1 MRDAP
6 GAPNRKHSMP
16 KKTQKRNSRNAAAR
30 SSLARG
36 STFIRWADW
45 DPTYTGNNR
54 LSVYDTKEGQRGNR
68 PDLAPIKVRVT
79 VL

>member
-1 MRDAP
+1 
-6 GAPNRKHSMP
+6 MP
-16 KKTQKRNSRNAAAR
+16 TKTKTSSKRNAAAR

-36 STFIRWADW
+36 STFLRWADW

-54 LSVYDTKEGQRGNR
+54 LSVYDTKEDQRGNR

>member
-6 GAPNRKHSMP
+6 GAPNRSNYHPMKP
-16 KKTQKRNSRNAAAR
+16 KNKRPGTAKRVSP
-30 SSLARG
+30 LARG
-36 STFIRWADW
+36 STFLRWADW

-54 LSVYDTKEGQRGNR
+54 LSVYDTKENQRGNR
-68 PDLAPIKVRVT
+68 PDLVPIKVRVT